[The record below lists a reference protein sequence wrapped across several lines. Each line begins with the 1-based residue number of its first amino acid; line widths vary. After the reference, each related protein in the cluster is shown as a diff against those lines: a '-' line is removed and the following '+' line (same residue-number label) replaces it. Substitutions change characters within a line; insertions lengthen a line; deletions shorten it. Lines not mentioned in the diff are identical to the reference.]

1 MKYKGYKIEL
11 NLGTKAVR
19 FYNDME
25 DNIIYINLL
34 VNKPLK
40 FIESFVL
47 DVIDQRV
54 EYLSNAN

>member
-19 FYNDME
+19 FYNDTE

>member
-1 MKYKGYKIEL
+1 MKYKGYKIKL
-11 NLGTKAVR
+11 NLDTKAVR
-19 FYNDME
+19 FYNDIE

>member
-1 MKYKGYKIEL
+1 MRYKGYKIEL
-11 NLGTKAVR
+11 NLETKAVR

>member
-11 NLGTKAVR
+11 NLDAKAVR

>member
-11 NLGTKAVR
+11 NLDTKAVR

-54 EYLSNAN
+54 GYLSNAN

>member
-11 NLGTKAVR
+11 NLDTKAVR
-19 FYNDME
+19 FYNGME

>member
-1 MKYKGYKIEL
+1 MKYKGYKIEM
-11 NLGTKAVR
+11 NLDTKAVR
-19 FYNDME
+19 FYNDID
-25 DNIIYINLL
+25 DNIVYVNLF

-47 DVIDQRV
+47 KLIDKRV